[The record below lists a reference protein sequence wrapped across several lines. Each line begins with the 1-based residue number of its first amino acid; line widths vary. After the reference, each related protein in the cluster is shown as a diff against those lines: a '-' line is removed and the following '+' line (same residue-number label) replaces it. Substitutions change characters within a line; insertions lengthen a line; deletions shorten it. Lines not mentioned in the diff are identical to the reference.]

1 MSELELE
8 LELENSVAILNAS
21 APFSQA
27 NAKDALDVAL
37 IFGAYEQTIS
47 LYFQGDGV
55 YQLIPKQNPES
66 IQQKDFLKTFAALE
80 FYDIENIYVCRES
93 LAQRNLPESFSI
105 ENVQIFSREEF
116 STSLHQH
123 QTILRF

>member
-1 MSELELE
+1 MSQTEKSL
-8 LELENSVAILNAS
+8 AIVNAS

-27 NAKDALDVAL
+27 NAKDSLDIAL
-37 IFGAYEQTIS
+37 IFGSYEQAVS

-55 YQLIPKQNPES
+55 YQLIAGQQPEN

-80 FYDIENIYVCRES
+80 FYDIDNIYICQSS
-93 LAQRNLPESFSI
+93 LEQRNLSTHFCI
-105 ENVQIFSREEF
+105 DNVQVLNCDEF
-116 STSLHQH
+116 AISLHQH

>member
-1 MSELELE
+1 MSHSEK
-8 LELENSVAILNAS
+8 SVAIMNTNAPLS
-21 APFSQA
+21 KA

-37 IFGAYEQTIS
+37 IFGSYEQAVS

-55 YQLIPKQNPES
+55 YQLIAEQQPEKV
-66 IQQKDFLKTFAALE
+66 QQKDFLKTFAALA
-80 FYDIENIYVCRES
+80 FYDIENIYACHYS
-93 LAQRNLPESFSI
+93 LVQRGLADNFSI
-105 ENVQIFSREEF
+105 ENVQVLNRDDF

>member
-1 MSELELE
+1 MMSLLEK
-8 LELENSVAILNAS
+8 SVAIINTNAPLS
-21 APFSQA
+21 KA

-37 IFGAYEQTIS
+37 IFGSYEQAVS

-55 YQLIPKQNPES
+55 YQLIAEQQPEK

-80 FYDIENIYVCRES
+80 FYDIENIYVCHHS
-93 LAQRNLPESFSI
+93 LMQRGLADNFSI
-105 ENVQIFSREEF
+105 ENVQVLNSNDF

>member
-1 MSELELE
+1 MSLSEKTI
-8 LELENSVAILNAS
+8 AILNAN
-21 APFSQA
+21 APLSKT

-37 IFGAYEQTIS
+37 IFGSYEQDIS

-55 YQLIPKQNPES
+55 YQLIAAQNPEKV
-66 IQQKDFLKTFAALE
+66 QQKDFLKTFAALE
-80 FYDIENIYVCRES
+80 FYDIENIYVCLHS
-93 LAQRNLPESFSI
+93 LNQRGLAENFSI
-105 ENVQIFSREEF
+105 KNVQLLTRNDF